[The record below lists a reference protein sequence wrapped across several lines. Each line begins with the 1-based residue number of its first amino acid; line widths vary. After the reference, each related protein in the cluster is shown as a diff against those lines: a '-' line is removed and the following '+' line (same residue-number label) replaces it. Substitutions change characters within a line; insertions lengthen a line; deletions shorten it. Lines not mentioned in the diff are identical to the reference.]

1 MDSMSLLNLF
11 EFTSVSFL
19 SAKNTADVCRI
30 QLEKLLVLNK
40 IVEIDFT
47 NVYVTP
53 GFLRFLLEPLMKK
66 QGPHLLE
73 RIFFANHTE
82 ATLYNINQV
91 LEQFNETEP
100 H

>member
-1 MDSMSLLNLF
+1 MHLLNLF
-11 EFTSVSFL
+11 EFTSVTFL

-30 QLEKLLVLNK
+30 QLEKLLLKNK
-40 IVEIDFT
+40 IVEIDFS

-53 GFLRFLLEPLMKK
+53 GFLKFLLEPLIKK

-73 RIFFANHTE
+73 RLYFANHSE
-82 ATLYNINQV
+82 ATLYNINEV
-91 LEQFNETEP
+91 LSQFEKAQSS